1 MKRNVKK
8 VTSIVLAI
16 FLLILSGCGGDVDY
30 TEAPTVEGETQD
42 GFANNEEFP
51 KHIDTVISDKVTV
64 DADVIVPEGV
74 DFSNMNTY
82 NAEACLFKE
91 SDPMELFE
99 IKDNRVLELYNE
111 FNENDYDD
119 CPEDF
124 KFEVKR
130 YTIYNADN
138 RDAGIMYNGSLSW
151 GGDEFFYHDFTAS
164 QCETYC
170 LNYLGIT
177 QESADEVDCGKDFD
191 FMTREEAKAKAE
203 NIISSVTNF
212 DYNIT
217 HVLSVEKETLDLLN
231 EKWDYTSPYETK
243 DSYLIYYTYT
253 VEGIDFPYISSVT
266 DITSE
271 LPLKYIMIAYLWIT
285 EDGVIKYSLP
295 SAEFDMKLNSVATQ
309 GNKIIGPEE
318 ALEKVKESIDSMCSL
333 FDAEVFKISLNYVP
347 YKKGRTLRENKN
359 YEIRPVWK
367 IYVRTVGNDDI
378 VISEK
383 PLPLDGNLTE
393 TEIIDWTVDAV
404 TGEFTFDVGLA

>member
-1 MKRNVKK
+1 MKRNIKK

-42 GFANNEEFP
+42 SFANNEEFP
-51 KHIDTVISDKVTV
+51 KHIDRVISDKVTV
-64 DADVIVPEGV
+64 NADVIVPEGV

-99 IKDNRVLELYNE
+99 IKDNRVLELYYEANE
-111 FNENDYDD
+111 SDYDD

-130 YTIYNADN
+130 YVIYNADN
-138 RDAGIMYNGSLSW
+138 RDAGNMYRGSLSW
-151 GGDEFFYHDFTAS
+151 GGDEFFYHDFTES

-253 VEGIDFPYISSVT
+253 VDGIDFPYISSVT

-271 LPLKYIMIAYLWIT
+271 LPLKYIMTAYLWIT
-285 EDGVIKYSLP
+285 EDGVINYTLP
-295 SAEFDMKLNSVATQ
+295 TIEFDMKLNSVATQ
-309 GNKIIGPEE
+309 ENKIIGPEE
-318 ALEKVKESIDSMCSL
+318 ALEKVKESIDSRCSL
-333 FDAEVFKISLNYVP
+333 FDAEVFQISLDYVP

-404 TGEFTFDVGLA
+404 TGEFTFNVGLA